1 MATFRREC
9 VLPAPVEEAFA
20 WHSRPG
26 AFSRLV
32 SPAARFREISHAG
45 GIEDGAENVFDIRV
59 GPIWR
64 RWVASHDGYVE
75 NRRFRDTQVSGPL
88 PSWTHTHL
96 FAPIGDG
103 SCRMT
108 DDVEYEMPGGPLG
121 RIASSVAE
129 RLMLEPMFRFRHA
142 RTRND
147 LSRHLSSGYRRGL
160 RILVTGG
167 SGFIGSALVPFL
179 TTAGHEVT
187 KLARGRGPG
196 TWDPAGGDLDPAE
209 LAAADAVVHLSGEP
223 IAGMW
228 TASKKRRILE
238 SRVMSTRLMAERIA
252 AADSPPDVLVVASG
266 ISFYGDTGNGKAGEA
281 SGKGSGF
288 LADVVEAWEDA
299 ASPAVEVGV
308 RVVHLRTGVVLGAG
322 GGVLGKLV
330 PLVRAGLGAIPGNGG
345 QVVSW
350 VALDDLVGIYE
361 WVIQSDVS
369 GPVNA
374 VAPAPVSLENLTRA
388 LGHTLRRPVF
398 ARIPEVVLRRAMGEA
413 SGLLLDSQDVVPGKL
428 LSAGYRF
435 LCPTVDDALSW
446 EIKGVPG
453 NTSAKEAEEVV
464 FGLGDSPSQ
473 RGELDGTPDAVQVRP
488 ALDEADDPPLQVP
501 EDLPI
506 ANCARLDRGSAC

>member
-1 MATFRREC
+1 
-9 VLPAPVEEAFA
+9 
-20 WHSRPG
+20 
-26 AFSRLV
+26 
-32 SPAARFREISHAG
+32 
-45 GIEDGAENVFDIRV
+45 
-59 GPIWR
+59 
-64 RWVASHDGYVE
+64 
-75 NRRFRDTQVSGPL
+75 
-88 PSWTHTHL
+88 
-96 FAPIGDG
+96 
-103 SCRMT
+103 
-108 DDVEYEMPGGPLG
+108 
-121 RIASSVAE
+121 
-129 RLMLEPMFRFRHA
+129 
-142 RTRND
+142 
-147 LSRHLSSGYRRGL
+147 
-160 RILVTGG
+160 
-167 SGFIGSALVPFL
+167 
-179 TTAGHEVT
+179 
-187 KLARGRGPG
+187 
-196 TWDPAGGDLDPAE
+196 
-209 LAAADAVVHLSGEP
+209 
-223 IAGMW
+223 